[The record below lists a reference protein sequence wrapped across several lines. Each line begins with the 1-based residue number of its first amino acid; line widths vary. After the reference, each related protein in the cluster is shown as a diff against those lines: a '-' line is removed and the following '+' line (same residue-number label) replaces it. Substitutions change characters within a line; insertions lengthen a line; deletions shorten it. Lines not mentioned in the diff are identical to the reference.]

1 VLNPDA
7 EAFDIRVEAAKFR
20 CGLHCDAQ
28 RNYKELI
35 TPFQVEQSVPL
46 EFYMSKVPIKFKA
59 MPLTLMLNLQV
70 CTPMKLQLSKGRSK
84 LYEPAEEGQPEYHEL
99 RFEALI
105 QEYTNSIDDIVK
117 MRNRFRIEANT
128 LAEGRLP
135 EARDWTL
142 TNIDRLFDL
151 DA

>member
-1 VLNPDA
+1 M
-7 EAFDIRVEAAKFR
+7 EAAKFR

-35 TPFQVEQSVPL
+35 MPFQVEQSLPL

-59 MPLTLMLNLQV
+59 MPLTLMLNLHV
-70 CTPMKLQLSKGRSK
+70 CTPMKLQLRKGRST
-84 LYEPAEEGQPEYHEL
+84 LYEPDEEHIPEYHEL

-105 QEYTNSIDDIVK
+105 QEYSNSIDDIVK
-117 MRNRFRIEANT
+117 MRNRFRIEAKN

-135 EARDWTL
+135 DAHDWTL
-142 TNIDRLFDL
+142 TNLDKVFDL
-151 DA
+151 DTQQPRKSD